1 MILARFLLFMN
12 LELRHLQLVQAV
24 VEEGGVTSAGSR
36 LALSQSAVSHQ
47 LSEIERRL
55 QAALF
60 HRTGK
65 RLLLTPAGERV
76 LRAARLVLPEIER
89 AELDLSQNVT
99 QALGTIRLAAECSTC
114 YQWLPGVL
122 RKFRGRY
129 PLIEFQIVTR
139 GIENIAHSLLS
150 KQLDVAI
157 LTQGKRNRHLQ
168 YTELFA
174 EEIMIVTAAGHRLA
188 GKQFLRPKDFSGEIL
203 FAASSV
209 ALGVLMQ
216 RLLRPAGIRLGDI
229 KEMPVIEAMLELI
242 RTGFGIA
249 LLGRR
254 SVQAYLSH
262 AEFSVIPVTAR
273 GLFHQWHAAIRPSK
287 EQHIKSFVETLSV
300 ELRAGSGN
308 GAFRGLRM

>member
-1 MILARFLLFMN
+1 MN
-12 LELRHLQLVQAV
+12 LELRHLRLVQAV

-36 LALSQSAVSHQ
+36 LGLSQSALSHQ
-47 LSEIERRL
+47 LSDIEQRL

-76 LRAARLVLPEIER
+76 LRAARLVLPELER
-89 AELDLSQNVT
+89 AELDLSQNLT
-99 QALGTIRLAAECSTC
+99 QSLGTIRLAAECSTC

-122 RKFRGRY
+122 RKFKRRY

-139 GIENIAHSLLS
+139 GVENIVHSLLG

-157 LTQGKRNRHLQ
+157 LTQGNRTRHFQ

-174 EEIMIVTAAGHRLA
+174 EELMIVTAAGHRLA
-188 GKQFLRPKDFSGEIL
+188 EKQFLRPKDFSGEML
-203 FAASSV
+203 FAASS
-209 ALGVLMQ
+209 LGPDVLMQ
-216 RLLRPAGIRLGDI
+216 RLLRPAGIRLGDL
-229 KEMPVIEAMLELI
+229 KEMPAIEALLELV

-254 SVQAYLSH
+254 SMQPYLTQ
-262 AEFSVIPVTAR
+262 AEFRVIPVTAR
-273 GLFHQWHAAIRPSK
+273 GLFRQWNAAIRPSK
-287 EQHIKSFVETLSV
+287 ELHIKAFVETLAV

-308 GAFRGLRM
+308 GTLARPRLRPARSRG